1 MTKIN
6 EEEFAAMIADKQD
19 SGHFVEP
26 YKKNSWKD
34 KRIAAINKLSNKRG
48 HIFDETNPWFD
59 QWIAIL
65 ASKAKTIKQFKE
77 EWKNKN
83 GSK

>member
-1 MTKIN
+1 MTKLT
-6 EEEFAAMIADKQD
+6 EEEFAAMIAQKED

-26 YKKNSWKD
+26 YVKDSWKD
-34 KRIAAINKLSNKRG
+34 RRIAAINKLSNKRG
-48 HIFDETNPWFD
+48 HIFDESNPWFD

-65 ASKAKTIKQFKE
+65 DSKAKTLKQFKE